1 MNERMQA
8 VLARIGQLSLRQE
21 LPGERGGVLAV
32 LLAEG
37 YAESDVLQALQEMG
51 PQGASPR
58 AELQRAPLVQL
69 SQEAGRFLSAL
80 RDLGYL
86 DDLLEADVLDSV
98 MAECHGNVG
107 LDELRRHVAMVLFDR
122 QYELDPETLR
132 LLEEEWRLAF
142 H

>member
-8 VLARIGQLSLRQE
+8 VLARIGQLSLQGQ
-21 LPGERGGVLAV
+21 LPSERGGLLQVLVAEGFAEPDVLAA
-32 LLAEG
+32 LDEIGPRPAAPKPEALA
-37 YAESDVLQALQEMG
+37 
-51 PQGASPR
+51 
-58 AELQRAPLVQL
+58 APVVQL

-86 DDLLEADVLDSV
+86 DDDLEADVLDSL
-98 MAECHGNVG
+98 MAEAEGNVG
-107 LDELRRHVAMVLFDR
+107 LDALRRHVAMVLFDR
-122 QYELDPETLR
+122 QYELDAETLR